1 MKIQVFQHVPFEGP
15 GTIAPFLEASGKHQ
29 INIVHLYRGELFG
42 AIDSDLLVVM
52 GGPMG
57 VDDEK
62 DYPWLIEEKRAIA
75 RQVEAGKKVLG
86 ICLGAQLIASV
97 MGASVRPM
105 GYREI
110 GWFPVETDPQWQRS
124 WSQGLFPDRFEPLH
138 WHGDTFE
145 VPAGAMRIG
154 SSSACE
160 NQGFVVD
167 EQIVALQFHLE
178 FGVRSVQRLARAV
191 PEELDDTSFV
201 QNEEHMLRDEK
212 KFAEANGLM
221 QKLLGRLC
229 T

>member
-1 MKIQVFQHVPFEGP
+1 MKIDVFQHVPFEGP

-29 INIVHLYRGELFG
+29 IKIVHLYRGELPG

-57 VDDEK
+57 VYDERE
-62 DYPWLIEEKRAIA
+62 YPWLVEEKRAIGQ
-75 RQVEAGKKVLG
+75 QVEAGKKVLG

-97 MGASVRPM
+97 MGAKVRPM

-110 GWFPVETDPQWQRS
+110 GWFPVESDPHWQRS

-145 VPAGAMRIG
+145 VPAGATRIG
-154 SSSACE
+154 SSRACE

-178 FGVRSVQRLARAV
+178 FGARSVRRLARAV
-191 PEELDDTSFV
+191 PGELDGTRYV
-201 QNEEHMLRDEK
+201 QSEEHMLKDEK
-212 KFAEANGLM
+212 KFADANGLM